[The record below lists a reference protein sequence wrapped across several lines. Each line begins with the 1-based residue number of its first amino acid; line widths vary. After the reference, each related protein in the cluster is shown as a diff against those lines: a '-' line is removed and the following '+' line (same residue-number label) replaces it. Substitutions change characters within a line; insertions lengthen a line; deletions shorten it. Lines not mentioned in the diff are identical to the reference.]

1 MKRYILYIAL
11 FLCHVFA
18 SAQIVKT
25 AGEPGKHIMGFV
37 DKDGNWVG
45 EHNYY
50 YTYWDEFGQFGLFGK
65 DNYEI
70 RGMVNRWGKV
80 VLPCKYKGVWGLFNS
95 KGRVYQVSVEAS
107 NGKKTWGVITE
118 NGAVIVPLEF
128 DMVVLKE
135 GLLNE
140 SDMVY
145 GVISI
150 NQKGKKGFTDLNGR
164 VILPCIYDDVRCQY
178 HGILLFKQKG
188 KEGCCDINGRV
199 MVPLSWGCDEVN
211 YKYNDEKILYYFPKK
226 GNVEGAVDADGKV
239 LIPLSAGYNKV
250 RYAADNIFLVKR
262 GKKYGYF
269 ANGEVIIPC
278 EYDEATAFEK
288 NVATVK
294 KDGQVKLIKNPLVDG
309 SDIQIAEN
317 TIALNKKVKGPVV
330 SRYPAP
336 NSEVDKNI
344 PAISADEDAAK
355 FAFIIANENYPD
367 APVPY
372 ALNDGRMFREYCH
385 KTFGIPEKHIY
396 MLEDATYGNIVS
408 TIEQLK
414 EIANAYDGEASV
426 ILYYAGHGV
435 PDEKNNSAYLLPI
448 DGSSTEIETTGYSL
462 AKLYADLA
470 QLNLRSTT
478 VFLDA
483 CFSGAKREDDMLIKG
498 RGVAV
503 KVKEEAP
510 KGNMVVFSAS
520 TGDETAHQLEEKHHG
535 LFTYY
540 ILKKLQE
547 TKGNATI
554 GELSDYVT
562 KNVKRQSVV
571 INSKKQTPTVI
582 PAPGV
587 GEEWRKWKLR

>member
-1 MKRYILYIAL
+1 MKRYILYITL
-11 FLCHVFA
+11 FLCPVFA

-25 AGEPGKHIMGFV
+25 AGTHGKDMGFV
-37 DKDGNWVG
+37 DKDGQWVG

-50 YTYWDEFGQFGLFGK
+50 HTYWAEDCQFGLFEK
-65 DNYEI
+65 ADNDI
-70 RGMVNRWGKV
+70 CGMVNRWGKV
-80 VLPCKYKGVWGLFNS
+80 VLPCKYKHVWGKLYSEYGF
-95 KGRVYQVSVEAS
+95 YQVVV
-107 NGKKTWGVITE
+107 KTLDYKEYQGVISE
-118 NGAVIVPLEF
+118 DGDILVPLEYEKVQPARTLENDAEILGF
-128 DMVVLKE
+128 ILENFQGKE
-135 GLLNE
+135 GFASLTGKIVVPC
-140 SDMVY
+140 VY
-145 GVISI
+145 DYVGCILKTLWI
-150 NQKGKKGFTDLNGR
+150 TQGKKQGRCDLNGR
-164 VILPCIYDDVRCQY
+164 EI
-178 HGILLFKQKG
+178 
-188 KEGCCDINGRV
+188 
-199 MVPLSWGCDEVN
+199 VPLSWGCDNIGFVSEDN
-211 YKYNDEKILYYFPKK
+211 KTIDYFFPKK
-226 GNVEGAVDADGKV
+226 GKAEGLIDANGKV
-239 LIPLSAGYNKV
+239 IIPLSAGYGEV
-250 RYAADNIFLVKR
+250 RYAAKDIFIVKK

-269 ANGEVIIPC
+269 ANGEVVIPC
-278 EYDEATAFEK
+278 EYDEATKFEN

-317 TIALNKKVKGPVV
+317 TIASNKKVKGAVV

-344 PAISADEDAAK
+344 PTISADEDAAK

-414 EIANAYDGEASV
+414 DIADAYDGEASV

-470 QLNLRSTT
+470 QLNLKSTT

-547 TKGNATI
+547 TNGNATI

-587 GEEWRKWKLR
+587 GEEWRNWKLK